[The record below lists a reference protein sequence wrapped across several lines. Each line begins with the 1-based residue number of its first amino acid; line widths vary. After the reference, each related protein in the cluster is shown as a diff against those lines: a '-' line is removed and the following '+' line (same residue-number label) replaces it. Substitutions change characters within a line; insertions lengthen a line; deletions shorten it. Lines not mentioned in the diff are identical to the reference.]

1 MNGICSPTFLL
12 LLRVATVYTGSH
24 SLWVLATF
32 IHGQTQFPEFS
43 AVLMLDD
50 VQVQYYDSIN
60 KVVSRRQQSWED
72 EGDDV
77 DARLDH
83 HSIMVDLYHSMK
95 RRSQLLKL
103 RFNYTEGVHVYQRM
117 SGCEL
122 NDGNPSPIMEWSAFD
137 GTETARYY
145 KLNYSLNPLWPELM
159 WSELKFAAYTYI
171 YQPFCIK
178 TLKQHLMKEKNILMR
193 KERPRVRLIQKTDR
207 DTGGVK
213 VSCLATGFYPR
224 HINLT
229 MLRDGQPITEQE
241 LTVGEV
247 LPNGDG
253 TYQLRRSLS
262 VSEEELR
269 EKHHYTC
276 TVTHLSL
283 DNKLDVSWEAG
294 DGPGDV
300 FISVVI
306 VLVLAVVLSPFI
318 TAFIVYKRRHRGS
331 QTSLQPVYTA
341 AQRAEDSTTA
351 SHST

>member
-1 MNGICSPTFLL
+1 MNGMCSPTFLL

-32 IHGQTQFPEFS
+32 IHGQTQFPEFC

-50 VQVQYYDSIN
+50 VQVQYYDNIN
-60 KVVSRRQQSWED
+60 KVVSQRQQSSGD
-72 EGDDV
+72 EEN

-83 HSIMVDLYHSMK
+83 LSIMADLYHSMK

-178 TLKQHLMKEKNILMR
+178 TLKQHLMKEKNVLMR

-207 DTGGVK
+207 DTGGVT

-229 MLRDGQPITEQE
+229 MLRD
-241 LTVGEV
+241 
-247 LPNGDG
+247 
-253 TYQLRRSLS
+253 
-262 VSEEELR
+262 
-269 EKHHYTC
+269 
-276 TVTHLSL
+276 
-283 DNKLDVSWEAG
+283 
-294 DGPGDV
+294 
-300 FISVVI
+300 

-318 TAFIVYKRRHRGS
+318 TAFIIYKRRHRGS
-331 QTSLQPVYTA
+331 QTSLQPVYTE
-341 AQRAEDSTTA
+341 AQRTEDSTTT